1 MEELTRQAR
10 EWLPAG
16 AQDRW
21 WEPTAADDF
30 PADITIPV
38 MSVSSSVGAKLV
50 DGVEVKCVAGW

>member
-16 AQDRW
+16 AEDRW
-21 WEPTAADDF
+21 WEPTPADDF

-38 MSVSSSVGAKLV
+38 MSVDPAVSRRN
-50 DGVEVKCVAGW
+50 